1 MLEIDW
7 TLPVALIS
15 VMVFLFLMKRLL
27 FKPLGD
33 FMAMR
38 DKGIEDDLG
47 EARHLRLEGEAALTT
62 YDATL
67 GEARRHMA
75 EEGVATQ
82 RTMEAQQREII
93 ERARSEAS
101 QMVSE
106 AQATVARETEEAR
119 VRLADMARNLARL
132 LVAKLLGREAAR

>member
-47 EARHLRLEGEAALTT
+47 EARRLGLEAEAALTT

-67 GEARRHMA
+67 GDARRHMA
-75 EEGVATQ
+75 EEAVATQ

-93 ERARSEAS
+93 ERARDEAG